1 MTMSGFDAYKTYL
14 AVNNHFRNKSYDYFK
29 YNGIVKANQ
38 ESYTARKDRYF
49 FEKMGKRFDHDELLK
64 YLVSNFCESS
74 DGWVGEL
81 LTGEK
86 EIVYKKWKKRIESLT
101 YSFEQD
107 VDLLRER
114 VEDFN
119 ILFVA
124 SGKSHP
130 FLYKAY
136 LMNKISLETMLI
148 LEYLVGYSR
157 LWEKQSDMMLSEF
170 VITLNKYKPFFF
182 HFVQP
187 QKDKWKK
194 IVLDRWNK

>member
-14 AVNNHFRNKSYDYFK
+14 AVNNHFRNKKYDYFK

-38 ESYTARKDRYF
+38 ESYTIRKDKYF
-49 FEKMGKRFDHDELLK
+49 FEKMGKRFDKDELLK
-64 YLVSNFCESS
+64 YLVSNFCVSS
-74 DGWVGEL
+74 DGWIGEL

-86 EIVYKKWKKRIESLT
+86 EITYKKWKKRIESVSYT
-101 YSFEQD
+101 FEQEID
-107 VDLLRER
+107 YLSNMS
-114 VEDFN
+114 EDFN
-119 ILFVA
+119 TLFIA

-136 LMNKISLETMLI
+136 LRNLVSLETMLI
-148 LEYLVGYSR
+148 LEYLVRYTK
-157 LWEKQSDMMLSEF
+157 LWEKQEDMMLSEF
-170 VITLNKYKPFFF
+170 VVLLRKYEPFFF
-182 HFVQP
+182 YFVSP